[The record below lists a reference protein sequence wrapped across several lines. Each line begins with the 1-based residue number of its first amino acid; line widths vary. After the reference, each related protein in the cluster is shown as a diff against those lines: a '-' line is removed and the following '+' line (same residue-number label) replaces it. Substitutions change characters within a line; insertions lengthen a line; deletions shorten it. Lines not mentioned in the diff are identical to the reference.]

1 MKRLIFARTAI
12 AIGLT
17 AIGAFFWW
25 QYFSDAPPRVSIG
38 LACIIAGTA
47 LVEYGLAD
55 DFLTKD
61 A

>member
-1 MKRLIFARTAI
+1 MKRPNFARTAI
-12 AIGLT
+12 AISLT

-25 QYFSDAPPRVSIG
+25 RYFSDVTPLSSVG
-38 LACIIAGTA
+38 MACILAGTA
-47 LVEYGLAD
+47 LLAYHVAD

>member
-1 MKRLIFARTAI
+1 MNRRILTRIGI

-17 AIGAFFWW
+17 AIGVFFWW
-25 QYFSDAPPRVSIG
+25 QYFSDAPPRVAIG

-47 LVEYGLAD
+47 AVGYCVAD
-55 DFLTKD
+55 DCLTKD

>member
-1 MKRLIFARTAI
+1 MKRLYLLRAAI
-12 AIGLT
+12 AISLT

-47 LVEYGLAD
+47 MVAYGVAD
-55 DFLTKD
+55 DFLAKD

>member
-1 MKRLIFARTAI
+1 MNRLIIARTSI
-12 AIGLT
+12 AIVIAT
-17 AIGAFFWW
+17 IGAFFWW
-25 QYFSDAPPRVSIG
+25 QFFSDAPPRVSIG

-47 LVEYGLAD
+47 LVAYGLAD